1 MDWVQLPI
9 SQLGAI
15 GVLFGVLWLV
25 FTGRL
30 VPRSTLDDA
39 RADRDARV
47 AEANQDAEEWR
58 RLYVS
63 ECEAHELTR
72 RAHAEEMRAALLAS
86 TEGAQ
91 VAAVLLREIRE
102 KQIEAGT

>member
-1 MDWVQLPI
+1 VDWVQLPI

-30 VPRSTLDDA
+30 VPRSTLD
-39 RADRDARV
+39 DARV